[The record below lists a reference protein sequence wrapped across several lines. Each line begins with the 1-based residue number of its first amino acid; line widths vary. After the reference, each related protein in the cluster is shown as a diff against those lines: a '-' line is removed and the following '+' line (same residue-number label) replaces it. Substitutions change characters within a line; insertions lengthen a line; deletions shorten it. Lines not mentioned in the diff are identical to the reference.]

1 MNAPKAIIMLIC
13 LSFFLTPAVWAA
25 EGRYVRI
32 AAGDIASGLFAEAGQ
47 LATYLGQTNS
57 PSCPPRSACGNL
69 SVTAQASA
77 SARAALLAVR
87 AGVVEA
93 ALVPSEQAYDA
104 FSGDDHRTWQQL
116 RTLARI
122 EVEPLIVL
130 TRPDLRYAGLASL
143 SGQRVVTGARGTDSA
158 GRVGTLLA
166 ALGLSSRD
174 YRQISAEG
182 LERMTAV
189 VTSGNADALVVLG
202 QELDAATLA
211 LLANGQLKLLVPGK
225 AEVDHA
231 LMGNPYLQT
240 TRIRLGGSNAVPTV
254 ATSTVLVVRADLP
267 AVDVTALMAHLWPG
281 EGKELPLLQLGTAS
295 GVSPAQAVQNL
306 PVPLHSAAEA
316 FYRTHG
322 VLNEDDQD
330 GSSKN

>member
-1 MNAPKAIIMLIC
+1 MNALKSILLIC

-47 LATYLGQTNS
+47 LATYLGQSDS
-57 PSCPPRSACGNL
+57 PSCTPRRACSNL

-77 SARAALLAVR
+77 SARAALLALR

-104 FSGDDHRTWQQL
+104 FTGDDRLAWQQL

-122 EVEPLIVL
+122 EIQPLIVL
-130 TRPDLRYAGLASL
+130 TRPDLRYVGIASL

-158 GRVGTLLA
+158 ERIGNLLA
-166 ALGLSSRD
+166 AFGLSPRD

-182 LERMTAV
+182 LERMAAV
-189 VTSGNADALVVLG
+189 VTSGNADALVLLG
-202 QELDAATLA
+202 QELDATTLA
-211 LLANGQLKLLVPGK
+211 LLASGQLKLLVPGK
-225 AEVDHA
+225 AEIDHA
-231 LMGNPYLQT
+231 LMGNPSLQT
-240 TRIRLGGSNAVPTV
+240 TRLRLGGSSAVPTV